1 MFSKKR
7 RRDSTRIIY
16 EILLASKGEVRNLN
30 DIPLSRTRRA
40 ISSKADR
47 KILPSE
53 ILNRRQQLLE
63 LLSIGGYE
71 DKGAPC
77 FELIK
82 IIDPGP
88 WDYSGLARR
97 LTSESAARYPVP
109 IAF

>member
-1 MFSKKR
+1 M
-7 RRDSTRIIY
+7 
-16 EILLASKGEVRNLN
+16 
-30 DIPLSRTRRA
+30 
-40 ISSKADR
+40 
-47 KILPSE
+47 
-53 ILNRRQQLLE
+53 E